1 MSEDR
6 RAATGNEVRESTGPA
21 VEPTHAPTPAR
32 APWVSAAL
40 LAGGYFVLASAYL
53 VISSSMAGATAVS
66 KEDLERI
73 ERLKGL
79 TFMAVTA
86 LILFGM
92 NLYQLRTLRAHQ
104 DDRIRRD
111 RALANAE
118 RNILAGTF
126 ARGVA
131 HDINNGL
138 AVATLSLEEL
148 RERVTGDAEA
158 SELTD
163 DVHAALEQIKEWNRR
178 FFELGSTRLLG
189 EERDFDLAA
198 TLRLSA
204 QLAHRHD
211 HVRRAHL
218 EVALPAAAP
227 IRGRE
232 ALVQRAVLNLV
243 VNAAEAAG
251 PGSKVHLELT
261 GGAGAPYRISV
272 SDSGPGVPVELREK
286 ILEPFYTSKPDGTGL
301 GLASVVACASLHGG
315 SVAIEDSTLGGARF
329 TMELRSDV
337 SPGA

>member
-1 MSEDR
+1 MTPD
-6 RAATGNEVRESTGPA
+6 THDLI
-21 VEPTHAPTPAR
+21 EPTHAPTPAR
-32 APWVSAAL
+32 APWVSAAI
-40 LAGGYFVLASAYL
+40 LAGGYFVLASTYL
-53 VISSSMAGATAVS
+53 VISSNMAGATAVS

-86 LILFGM
+86 IVLFVM
-92 NLYQLRTLRAHQ
+92 NLFQLRTLRAHQ
-104 DDRIRRD
+104 DDRMRRD

-148 RERVTGDAEA
+148 RLRVRADAE
-158 SELTD
+158 STELAG
-163 DVHAALEQIKEWNRR
+163 DVLAALDQIKDWNRR

-189 EERDFDLAA
+189 DVREFDLAA
-198 TLRLSA
+198 TLRLTA

-211 HVRRAHL
+211 HVRKANL
-218 EVALPAAAP
+218 EVALPDAAP
-227 IRGRE
+227 ISGRE
-232 ALVQRAVLNLV
+232 ALVQRAALNLIL
-243 VNAAEAAG
+243 NAAEAAG
-251 PGSKVHLELT
+251 PGSRVRLELA

-272 SDSGPGVPVELREK
+272 SDSGPGVPVELRAK
-286 ILEPFYTSKPDGTGL
+286 VLEPFYTSKPDGTGL

-315 SVAIEDSTLGGARF
+315 TVTIEDSPLGGARF
-329 TMELRSDV
+329 VVELK
-337 SPGA
+337 A

>member
-1 MSEDR
+1 M
-6 RAATGNEVRESTGPA
+6 
-21 VEPTHAPTPAR
+21 VEPTSAPTPAR
-32 APWVSAAL
+32 APWVSAAK
-40 LAGGYFVLASAYL
+40 LAGIYFVLASAYL
-53 VISSSMAGATAVS
+53 VISSNLAGASAVS

-86 LILFGM
+86 IILFGM
-92 NLYQLRTLRAHQ
+92 NLLQLRALRAHQ

-148 RERVTGDAEA
+148 RLRVSEDVEA
-158 SELTD
+158 TELAA
-163 DVHAALEQIKEWNRR
+163 DVLAALNQIKDWNRR
-178 FFELGSTRLLG
+178 FFDLGSARLLG
-189 EERDFDLAA
+189 DERDFDLAA

-211 HVRRAHL
+211 HVRKAHL
-218 EVALPAAAP
+218 EVVLPDAAP
-227 IRGRE
+227 MRGRE
-232 ALVQRAVLNLV
+232 ALVQRAALNLIL
-243 VNAAEAAG
+243 NAAEAAG
-251 PGSKVHLELT
+251 PGSKVRLELE
-261 GGAGAPYRISV
+261 AAVGAPYRIAV
-272 SDSGPGVPVELREK
+272 SDSGPGVPVALRAK
-286 ILEPFYTSKPDGTGL
+286 VLEPFYTSKPEGTGL

-315 SVAIEDSTLGGARF
+315 TVAIEDSPLGGARF
-329 TMELRSDV
+329 VVELRS
-337 SPGA
+337 